1 MSFDKED
8 KFYAENKERID
19 AIALH
24 YRSILELLGEDVER
38 EGLIRTPFRAAKALV
53 EVTQGY
59 EQNPEEL
66 VKSAMFEY
74 AGKSMVVVKDIE
86 FYSLCE
92 HHILP
97 FFGKVSVGYM
107 PDGKIVGLSKIAR
120 VVNAL
125 AKRLQ
130 VQERLTSELC
140 ELLSRTLSAKGVIVV
155 CEAGHLC
162 MKMRGVEKQESQTT
176 TMEYSGDFNNENLR
190 MEFLKM
196 LDK

>member
-1 MSFDKED
+1 MSFDSED
-8 KFYAENKERID
+8 KFYNEHKERID
-19 AIALH
+19 SIAEHYKAIL
-24 YRSILELLGEDVER
+24 SLLGEDVSR
-38 EGLIRTPFRAAKALV
+38 EGLKRTPFRVAKALV
-53 EVTQGY
+53 ETTQGY

-66 VKSAMFEY
+66 IKAALFDY
-74 AGKSMVVVKDIE
+74 AGKSMVVIKDIE

-97 FFGKVSVGYM
+97 FFGKISVGYL
-107 PDGKIVGLSKIAR
+107 PNGKIVGLSKIAR

-140 ELLSRTLSAKGVIVV
+140 ELLGRTLDAKGVIVL

-162 MKMRGVEKQESQTT
+162 MKMRGVEKQESSTIT
-176 TMEYSGDFNNENLR
+176 LEYSGAFADGNLR
-190 MEFLKM
+190 DEFLKM
-196 LDK
+196 L